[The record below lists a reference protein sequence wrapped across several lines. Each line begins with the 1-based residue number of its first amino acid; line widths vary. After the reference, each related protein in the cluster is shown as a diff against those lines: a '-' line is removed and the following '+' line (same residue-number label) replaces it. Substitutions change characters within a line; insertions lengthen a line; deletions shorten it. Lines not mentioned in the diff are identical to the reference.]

1 MKCPYCENVE
11 SKVIESRLGKEGETI
26 RRRREC
32 ERCAKR
38 FTTYEHYEESLPMV
52 VKKDGRREPFDRHK
66 LFQGIQRA
74 CEKRP
79 ISVEKMDAVVDQ
91 IVAWAQDTGVA
102 ELSSNDIGARV
113 MDALHDLDGVAYVR
127 FASVY
132 RSFKDVNEFMNELK
146 DVLAK
151 RGK

>member
-1 MKCPYCENVE
+1 MKCPYCDNIE
-11 SKVIESRLGKEGETI
+11 SKVIESRLGKEGATI

-38 FTTYEHYEESLPMV
+38 FTTYESYEESLPLV

-66 LFQGIQRA
+66 LFQGVQRA

-79 ISVEKMDAVVDQ
+79 ISVEQMNTLVDQ
-91 IVAWAQDTGVA
+91 IIAWAQDTGA
-102 ELSSNDIGARV
+102 SEIPSTDIGARV

-132 RSFKDVNEFMNELK
+132 RSFKDVNEFMNELT
-146 DVLAK
+146 DLLAK